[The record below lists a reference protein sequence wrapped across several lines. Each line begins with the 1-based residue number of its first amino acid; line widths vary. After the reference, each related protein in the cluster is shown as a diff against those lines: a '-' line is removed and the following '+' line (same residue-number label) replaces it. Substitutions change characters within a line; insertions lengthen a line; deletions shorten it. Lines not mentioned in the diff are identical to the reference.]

1 MSDRVP
7 GRESDMA
14 LETESVARRR
24 RFSVDEYHRLGESG
38 IIGPDERVE
47 LIEGEIIEM
56 TPIGRDH
63 ASVVDRLTM
72 LFARRA
78 GDRAHVRVQGPVTLR
93 ALASE
98 PQPDLLLLRPQ
109 PDYYRSGHPEP
120 PHVLLAVE
128 VMESSVAYDRRR
140 KLPLYARAGF
150 PEVWLV
156 DVNVDVTSVYR
167 GPTPAG
173 YREERTVRQ
182 DDAIAPLALPDL
194 ALLGRDLTG

>member
-1 MSDRVP
+1 MADSVP

-14 LETESVARRR
+14 LETEPLIRRR
-24 RFSVDEYHRLGESG
+24 RFSVDEYHRLGETG

-56 TPIGRDH
+56 SPIGKDH

-72 LFARRA
+72 LFVTRVA
-78 GDRAHVRVQGPVTLR
+78 GRAHVRVQGPVTLR
-93 ALASE
+93 DLASE

-109 PDYYRSGHPEP
+109 ADYYRSGHPGA
-120 PHVLLAVE
+120 PHVLLAIE

-167 GPTPAG
+167 DPTPAG
-173 YREERTVRQ
+173 YRQERTVRR
-182 DDAIAPLALPDL
+182 DDPIAPLALPDL
-194 ALLGRDLTG
+194 ALHGRDLTG